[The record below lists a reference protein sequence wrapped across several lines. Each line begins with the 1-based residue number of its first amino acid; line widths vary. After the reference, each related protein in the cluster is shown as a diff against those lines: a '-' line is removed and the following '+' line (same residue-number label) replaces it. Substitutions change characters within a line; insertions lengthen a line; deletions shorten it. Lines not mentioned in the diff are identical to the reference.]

1 MHAAP
6 TLQHL
11 DADAPR
17 VLVVDGSR
25 VVRRMIE
32 GVLRKELPG
41 VEVVGVDNGID
52 ACVAIAE
59 KPVHLV
65 STSLS
70 LPDMDGIELARRVR
84 EHPTQAYV
92 PIIVVSGNAQEHLEA
107 RSFTPDITDYFDK
120 ALGFSALAAFIR
132 GYVHPEQEPD
142 GRVLYVEDSRVV
154 ATATCR
160 MLQRHGLEV
169 VHAISA
175 EEALERI
182 QAAIA
187 EEAPPVDVVLTDVYL
202 KGALSGGDLLRR
214 VREDFG
220 LDKSLLPVVVMTGD
234 ANPGNQSAL
243 LRAGAND
250 LVQKPIEER
259 LLVTKLLFQLRLARM
274 ARGRARA
281 AA

>member
-6 TLQHL
+6 TLQHF

-25 VVRRMIE
+25 VVRRLIE

-41 VEVVGVDNGID
+41 VEVIGVDNGVD
-52 ACVAIAE
+52 ACVAVAE
-59 KPVHLV
+59 SPVHLV
-65 STSLS
+65 TTALS
-70 LPDMDGIELARRVR
+70 LPDMSGIELARRIR
-84 EHPTQAYV
+84 EHPSQAYV
-92 PIIVVSGNAQEHLEA
+92 PVVVVSGGAQEHLES
-107 RSFTPDITDYFDK
+107 RSFTADITDYFDK
-120 ALGFSALAAFIR
+120 SLGFGALAAFIR

-154 ATATCR
+154 ATATRR
-160 MLQRHGLEV
+160 MLERHGLEV
-169 VHAISA
+169 VHALSA
-175 EEALERI
+175 EDALERI
-182 QAAIA
+182 ETVRAGRAAA
-187 EEAPPVDVVLTDVYL
+187 VDVVLTDVYL

-220 LDKSLLPVVVMTGD
+220 LGKAALPVVVMTGD
-234 ANPGNQSAL
+234 ANPANQSAL

-250 LVQKPIEER
+250 LVQKPIDER

-274 ARGRARA
+274 ARARA
-281 AA
+281 AASA